1 MPLLKGEKIML
12 KQSMQTIQDIFKKI
26 GVDNLFIQGDNSN
39 FFQVGDNIREN
50 AVIFDDANEI
60 MWAIRLSQD
69 VPNYQYRISGLDYD
83 EIQYLSCGASRQQ
96 IEAFL
101 KLFGME
107 DEYKR
112 KFPKSKLDK
121 GLYEHV
127 NVFNQIKP
135 KKNTDKNDGK

>member
-12 KQSMQTIQDIFKKI
+12 KQSIQTIQDMFKKI
-26 GVDNLFIQGDNSN
+26 GVDNLFIQGDN
-39 FFQVGDNIREN
+39 IREN
-50 AVIFDDANEI
+50 AVIFDDDNEI

-135 KKNTDKNDGK
+135 KKNTDGKDGK